1 MGSRFCGRVNAYV
14 MLEGRRAGALR
25 LVRHSRSFRSMGSL
39 DVVDSVRENVV
50 ADMRLPAPD
59 RSEI

>member
-1 MGSRFCGRVNAYV
+1 M